1 MTGVVSSYASYWF
14 PVRTYFSAQIVPA
27 DQIPEFFAQR
37 GNGDTKNEN
46 GGHKNDE
53 LKNLIAGYVAE
64 AIKNEKA
71 TWEKDFSDRI
81 VSERE
86 DAAKMAT
93 MSAEDRAKAEMDKRQ
108 KDFENER
115 QQYVSERAE
124 FEAAKELAAQNLPV
138 NFARM
143 VADADK
149 DIMAENIER
158 FKAEYMKAI
167 ESGLSERLKGV
178 PPKISREKENLTDPF
193 LSGLGKD
200 AFTKLRQIHL

>member
-1 MTGVVSSYASYWF
+1 MDVKKQGTLN
-14 PVRTYFSAQIVPA
+14 
-27 DQIPEFFAQR
+27 DK
-37 GNGDTKNEN
+37 TKNEN
-46 GGHKNDE
+46 EGHKNEE
-53 LKNLIAGYVAE
+53 LKSLIASCVAE
-64 AIKNEKA
+64 AIKKEKDI
-71 TWEKDFSDRI
+71 WEKEFSERI
-81 VSERE
+81 VSERKE
-86 DAAKMAT
+86 AAQMAT

-149 DIMAENIER
+149 EVMTENIER
-158 FKAEYMKAI
+158 FKSEYMKAI

-178 PPKISREKENLTDPF
+178 PPRVSREKENVADPF
-193 LSGLGKD
+193 LNGLGM
-200 AFTKLRQIHL
+200 

>member
-1 MTGVVSSYASYWF
+1 MDEKKKQGTL
-14 PVRTYFSAQIVPA
+14 
-27 DQIPEFFAQR
+27 
-37 GNGDTKNEN
+37 NGDTKNEN

-53 LKNLIAGYVAE
+53 LKNLIAGYV
-64 AIKNEKA
+64 A

-193 LSGLGKD
+193 LSGLGM
-200 AFTKLRQIHL
+200 

>member
-1 MTGVVSSYASYWF
+1 MDEKKKQGTL
-14 PVRTYFSAQIVPA
+14 
-27 DQIPEFFAQR
+27 
-37 GNGDTKNEN
+37 NGDTKNEN

-86 DAAKMAT
+86 DAAKKAT

-193 LSGLGKD
+193 LSGLGM
-200 AFTKLRQIHL
+200 

>member
-1 MTGVVSSYASYWF
+1 MDEKKKQGTL
-14 PVRTYFSAQIVPA
+14 
-27 DQIPEFFAQR
+27 
-37 GNGDTKNEN
+37 NGDTKNEN
-46 GGHKNDE
+46 RGHKNDE
-53 LKNLIAGYVAE
+53 LKNLIVGYVAE

-86 DAAKMAT
+86 DAVKMAT

-124 FEAAKELAAQNLPV
+124 FEAAKELAAQILPV
-138 NFARM
+138 NYARM

-178 PPKISREKENLTDPF
+178 PPRISREKENLTDPF
-193 LSGLGKD
+193 LSGLGM
-200 AFTKLRQIHL
+200 

>member
-1 MTGVVSSYASYWF
+1 MDEKKKQGTL
-14 PVRTYFSAQIVPA
+14 
-27 DQIPEFFAQR
+27 
-37 GNGDTKNEN
+37 NGDTKNEN

-108 KDFENER
+108 RILKMKDSSMYPKEP
-115 QQYVSERAE
+115 E
-124 FEAAKELAAQNLPV
+124 FEAQRNWRLKNLPV

-193 LSGLGKD
+193 LSRFGNVINNVIMKG
-200 AFTKLRQIHL
+200 

>member
-1 MTGVVSSYASYWF
+1 MDEKKKQGTL
-14 PVRTYFSAQIVPA
+14 
-27 DQIPEFFAQR
+27 
-37 GNGDTKNEN
+37 NGDTKNEN

-86 DAAKMAT
+86 
-93 MSAEDRAKAEMDKRQ
+93 EAEMDKRQ

-193 LSGLGKD
+193 LSGLGM
-200 AFTKLRQIHL
+200 

>member
-1 MTGVVSSYASYWF
+1 MDEKKKQGTL
-14 PVRTYFSAQIVPA
+14 
-27 DQIPEFFAQR
+27 
-37 GNGDTKNEN
+37 NGDTKNEN

-158 FKAEYMKAI
+158 FIYESNRKRFIRKIKGCSAENFKRKRKFNRPVFKRFGNVINNVIMK
-167 ESGLSERLKGV
+167 G
-178 PPKISREKENLTDPF
+178 
-193 LSGLGKD
+193 
-200 AFTKLRQIHL
+200 